1 MIKPATPTA
10 WLAQRMVKDVV
21 DAGILPDG
29 ALNIVCGSARDLL
42 DYVAAEDVVSFTGS
56 AQTAALIR
64 NHPQVVTN
72 NVRVNIEADS
82 LNSAILGPE
91 LTPDHDE
98 FKLAVRE
105 IVKEMTIKSGQKCTA
120 IRRIFV
126 PRSLR
131 DDLVRQLRGKLQSIV
146 VGDPRN
152 ESVRMGPLVSPAQ
165 KQAAESGLAALM
177 QEAKV
182 VFGGGGEFEP
192 LDGAGSGAFFQPTL
206 LLCEEP
212 ATASRVHEVEVFG
225 PVATIL
231 PYRDI
236 EELLQMLARGKGSL
250 VASLYSAD
258 QDFIA
263 TMIPQMADWH
273 GRIMVVDAAVGAQH
287 TGHGNVMP
295 NCLHGGPGRA
305 GGGEE
310 LGGLRALAF
319 YHRRYVVQ
327 GGPDLLT
334 RLSRQGV
341 DYCMLSE

>member
-1 MIKPATPTA
+1 
-10 WLAQRMVKDVV
+10 MVSDVV
-21 DAGILPDG
+21 SAGILPEG

-42 DYVAAEDVVSFTGS
+42 DHVEAEDVVSFTGS
-56 AQTAALIR
+56 AETAALIR
-64 NHPQVVTN
+64 GHPKVVAG

-82 LNSAILGPE
+82 LNSAVIGPGVS
-91 LTPDHDE
+91 PDDDE

-126 PRSLR
+126 PQSQV
-131 DDLVRQLRGKLQSIV
+131 DALVRQLQDKLQSV
-146 VGDPRN
+146 TVGNPRD

-165 KQAAESGLAALM
+165 QLAAASGLDTLR
-177 QEAKV
+177 QEARV
-182 VFGGGGEFEP
+182 VFGGGSDFQP
-192 LDGAGSGAFFQPTL
+192 LDGADSEAFFHPTL
-206 LLCEEP
+206 LLCDDP
-212 ATASRVHEVEVFG
+212 AAADKLHDIEVFG

-231 PYRDI
+231 PYRDN
-236 EELLQMLARGKGSL
+236 EQLLTMLKRGKGSL

-258 QDFIA
+258 QDFLA
-263 TMIPQMADWH
+263 DVVPQMADWH
-273 GRIMVVDAAVGAQH
+273 GRIMVVDGAIGSQH
-287 TGHGNVMP
+287 SGHGNVMP

-327 GGPDLLT
+327 GGPDLLQH
-334 RLSRQGV
+334 LSQQAA
-341 DYCMLSE
+341 DYALLNE